1 MEPSTERYLRL
12 GLRLGR
18 HVDGLVDA
26 YYGPAELATE
36 VDAEPLVDP
45 SDLVADA
52 SGLVDALEEGWL
64 RDQARGLHTY
74 ALVLAGERLSWADEV
89 EGCYGIR
96 PVHEQE
102 ETFAEAHERLDE
114 LLPPGDSLLER
125 YEGWRAAQTV
135 PADRLLSILT
145 TLVGHLRGLAR
156 ERIGLPDGEE
166 VELDVVRDEPWLAF
180 NYYLGG
186 LRSRVVANLDLP
198 MPAADLV
205 MLAPHETYPG
215 HHTERSWKER
225 LLVEEGGRLEET
237 IVLVP
242 TPQSVIS
249 EGIAEIGAEHLLG
262 HDDRRDLEALLRAEG
277 VDYDIALATEVGACR
292 STLIRASVN
301 AALLLHDGGSSQAE
315 AAAYITRWALQS
327 PERAAKSVSFLTDPT
342 WRAYAITYAEGDRLA
357 RAFVGDDPTRF
368 DRLLKEQVRV
378 GELVAAAGGGTAVSS
393 GP

>member
-12 GLRLGR
+12 GMRLGR

-36 VDAEPLVDP
+36 VDAEPLAEP
-45 SDLVADA
+45 RRLVEDA
-52 SGLVDALEEGWL
+52 SALVDDLEEGWL

-74 ALVLAGERLSWADEV
+74 ARVLAGEGLSWADEV

-96 PVHEQE
+96 PAHEPE
-102 ETFAEAHERLDE
+102 ETFAESHERLDE

-135 PADRLLSILT
+135 PADRLLSMLT
-145 TLVGHLRGLAR
+145 TLVRHLRGLAR
-156 ERIGLPDGEE
+156 DRIGLPDGEE
-166 VELDVVRDEPWLAF
+166 VELGVVRDEPWLAF

-205 MLAPHETYPG
+205 LLAPHETYPG

-225 LLVEEGGRLEET
+225 LLVEGEGRLEET
-237 IVLVP
+237 IVLIP

-249 EGIAEIGAEHLLG
+249 EGIAEIGAGQLLG
-262 HDDRRDLEALLRAEG
+262 PDDRRELEALLRAEG
-277 VDYDIALATEVGACR
+277 VECDIGLATEIMTSR
-292 STLIRASVN
+292 SSLLRASVN
-301 AALLLHDGGSSQAE
+301 AALMLHDGDASPEE
-315 AAAYITRWALQS
+315 AAAYLTRWALQS
-327 PERAAKSVSFLTDPT
+327 PERAAKSVTFLVDPT
-342 WRAYAITYAEGDRLA
+342 WRAYTITYAEGDRLA
-357 RAFVGDDPTRF
+357 HAFVGGEPARF

-378 GELVAAAGGGTAVSS
+378 GELVAAAGRGTAVSS